1 MRFKNTVIKDFK
13 RFKHLTVKGIPET
26 ARLIMLAGPNGSG
39 KSSFFDAL
47 SSWQRFFTHR
57 NTWNDDYYL
66 KVYSQM
72 TLPWNEQQL
81 QVTFHHPEP
90 TDLQEKK
97 KLIYTRSA
105 FRNDPEFQTNQLQR
119 APNQLD
125 ESRVDRMI
133 DNDVA
138 ISRNYQRLVG
148 QVFEIFDA
156 EPMLTT
162 EFTESLIS
170 PIRDPVVRLF
180 PNLVLN
186 NLANPLEDGTFRF
199 TKGTSE
205 GFHYKNLSGGEK
217 SVFDLILDLAIAS
230 RAYDNTLFCIDEPE
244 AHMNARLQAELLSV
258 LYELIPEN
266 CQLML
271 ATHSIGMMRR
281 ARDIETENPGSVV
294 FLDFGGREF
303 DEPVVIEPTAPD
315 RAFWNATYEIAL
327 DDLATLVAPER
338 VVICEGEP
346 RNRNS
351 GENYSHDARCYQRI
365 FEASFPE
372 TQFIPGGN
380 ASEVASDKRGI
391 AYALG
396 VLTQGSEVV
405 NLIDRDSLSTEEID
419 ELMQRGVKVL
429 TRRNLESYLFDD
441 EVLQALALSAGKA
454 DKIDE
459 LLAEKNRILDERTG
473 DAPDDLKPASGEIYQ
488 ACKRIL
494 ELTNPGN
501 TTKTFMR
508 DTLAPIIKPAMRV
521 YEDLQQ
527 DVLGVEAASQAAANG
542 VQPWSLARL
551 SD

>member
-1 MRFKNTVIKDFK
+1 MIFKSATIKEFK

-47 SSWQRFFTHR
+47 SSWQKIFTHR

-170 PIRDPVVRLF
+170 PIRDPVARLF

-441 EVLQALALSAGKA
+441 EILQALALSAGKA
-454 DKIDE
+454 DKINE

-473 DAPDDLKPASGEIYQ
+473 DAPDDLKPASGEIYL

-527 DVLGVEAASQAAANG
+527 DVLGVEAASQATENG
-542 VQPWSLARL
+542 AQPWSLTRL
-551 SD
+551 RD